1 MKRREFVGKL
11 AGGAALVA
19 GGARTLQA
27 NDLLAGAPSTAAGK
41 ARGAIKRVSL
51 ELYSVRN
58 EMKKDP
64 EGTLAAVRALGYDE
78 VELLWSFGNFGRT
91 NEQVKAALANTG
103 LKAPSAHIAPEI
115 LTKDWQKSVDAAAYL
130 GQEYLIVPSL
140 NAEADKSV
148 DEWKRWADVFNTAG
162 AQARKSGV
170 WLGFHNEP
178 NHQKP
183 INGVVPYDVFIE
195 RTDPNAV
202 RLQLDTGNMR
212 MGGGDPMQYLRAH
225 GDRYWTFHVKD
236 VLADN
241 SKDCELGVGSVD
253 FKAFFAAVKNL
264 DKKVVV
270 VEQEGSPAPLDSAKR
285 NVQFLR
291 ALRF

>member
-1 MKRREFVGKL
+1 MKRRDFVGRL
-11 AGGAALVA
+11 AGGAVLVA
-19 GGARTLQA
+19 GSARALAAMDPRLAANELFGGAATGQL
-27 NDLLAGAPSTAAGK
+27 
-41 ARGAIKRVSL
+41 KRVSL

-64 EGTLAAVRALGYDE
+64 EATLAAVRAMGYDE

-91 NEQVKAALANTG
+91 NDQVKTALANAG
-103 LKAPSAHIAPEI
+103 LKAPSAHIAPDI

-130 GQEYLIVPSL
+130 GQQYLIVPSL

-162 AQARKSGV
+162 AQARKSGI

-195 RTDPNAV
+195 RTDPTAV

-212 MGGGDPMQYLRAH
+212 MGGGDPMQYLKKH
-225 GDRYWTFHVKD
+225 HDRYWTFHVKD

-241 SKDCELGVGSVD
+241 SKDCELGAGSVD
-253 FKAFFAAVKNL
+253 FKTFFAAIKHL
-264 DKKVVV
+264 DQKVVV
-270 VEQEGSPAPLDSAKR
+270 VEQEGSPAPLESAKR
-285 NVQFLR
+285 NLQFLR
-291 ALRF
+291 ALRL